1 MKKWIGILLALS
13 LVLAFSLPA
22 YAQQKAKPAPMS
34 KEEANKMMEECMK
47 EMETSMAK
55 MKERHEK
62 MHKGEMQVDA
72 AKMKK
77 MNPLPG
83 LKPGVSGLWHAWHD
97 LRPCQ
102 TCRKRPPLRFERI
115 AFIPRFQSPGFS
127 G

>member
-13 LVLAFSLPA
+13 LVLAFSMPV

-55 MKERHEK
+55 MKEMHEK

-83 LKPGVSGLWHAWHD
+83 LKPGGSGLWQCS
-97 LRPCQ
+97 PSPP
-102 TCRKRPPLRFERI
+102 TRPP
-115 AFIPRFQSPGFS
+115 
-127 G
+127 